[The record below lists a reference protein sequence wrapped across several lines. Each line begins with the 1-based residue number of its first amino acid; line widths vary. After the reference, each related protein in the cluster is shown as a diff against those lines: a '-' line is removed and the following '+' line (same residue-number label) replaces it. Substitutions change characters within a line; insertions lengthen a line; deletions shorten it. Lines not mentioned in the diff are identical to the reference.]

1 MLERARLR
9 TAEEGLHNV
18 TFEHGDAQ
26 VHPFPPARFDVVIS
40 RFGTMFFADPIA
52 AFTNIARAAR
62 TGARLVM
69 MVWQSEE
76 RNEWATAV
84 RHRLHRSRPLT
95 GAEAAR
101 WRGFAVTERAA
112 PEDLKCVSSSRFAIG
127 AMRTKGDRSPSRSLR
142 RSGACGQ
149 QHAEDSPAPELALD
163 LNATAIR
170 LDRGAR
176 DGEP

>member
-26 VHPFPPARFDVVIS
+26 VHPFPLARFDVVIS

-84 RHRLHRSRPLT
+84 RHALAGTP
-95 GAEAAR
+95 
-101 WRGFAVTERAA
+101 ER
-112 PEDLKCVSSSRFAIG
+112 VSK
-127 AMRTKGDRSPSRSLR
+127 TQHQR
-142 RSGACGQ
+142 RCP
-149 QHAEDSPAPELALD
+149 DVLV
-163 LNATAIR
+163 
-170 LDRGAR
+170 
-176 DGEP
+176 